1 MNQTKLNQEKYQK
14 DNKSSCLIKAHHSWK
29 KSSIISFVQWK
40 LFLKF
45 LYTISIKNG
54 ILNKQ

>member
-29 KSSIISFVQWK
+29 KKFDNK
-40 LFLKF
+40 LCTVEAFP
-45 LYTISIKNG
+45 
-54 ILNKQ
+54 